1 MYVHIES
8 RPFISHLTVTCIFS
22 FQPSEVSC
30 ASDMLL
36 GAHGRVEIKKI
47 RVIVG
52 LDMKEP
58 YLI

>member
-1 MYVHIES
+1 
-8 RPFISHLTVTCIFS
+8 
-22 FQPSEVSC
+22 VSC
-30 ASDMLL
+30 ASDMLP
-36 GAHGRVEIKKI
+36 GAHGRVEMKKI